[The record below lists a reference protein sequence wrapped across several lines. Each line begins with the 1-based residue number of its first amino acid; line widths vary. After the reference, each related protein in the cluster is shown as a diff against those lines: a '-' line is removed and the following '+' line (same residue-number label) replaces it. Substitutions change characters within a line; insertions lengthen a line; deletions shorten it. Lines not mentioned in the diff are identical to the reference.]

1 MKKNIKIF
9 IIAIIGLLSLI
20 GTIYYSYKVI
30 TWYIHINE
38 NKKIK
43 KELDEKVKKPTKEK
57 LEYQIDFESLKKINS
72 DTIAYLK
79 VNGTSIDY
87 VVVKGQDNSYY
98 LNHNFEKEWN
108 VNGWVFADYHNT
120 VDEQDKNLIIYAHDT
135 KDGSMFGTLH
145 NILNKEWYDNKDNHI
160 IDLVTEKGT
169 YKYEVFSVY
178 SIEPEDYYINTMFNE
193 GEFNSFVNTLKTR
206 SIYNTNVEV
215 SETDKILTLSS
226 CLYEGKKRV
235 VLHAKLISKI

>member
-79 VNGTSIDY
+79 VNGTSID
-87 VVVKGQDNSYY
+87 
-98 LNHNFEKEWN
+98 
-108 VNGWVFADYHNT
+108 
-120 VDEQDKNLIIYAHDT
+120 
-135 KDGSMFGTLH
+135 
-145 NILNKEWYDNKDNHI
+145 
-160 IDLVTEKGT
+160 
-169 YKYEVFSVY
+169 
-178 SIEPEDYYINTMFNE
+178 
-193 GEFNSFVNTLKTR
+193 
-206 SIYNTNVEV
+206 
-215 SETDKILTLSS
+215 LS
-226 CLYEGKKRV
+226 
-235 VLHAKLISKI
+235 